1 MKKYA
6 IYKYE
11 LTRRSTIQKDLLQD
25 TEETSPNMEHA
36 YENFEHVFGGKGV
49 ELMALAIAV
58 SYMTSGYHSLF
69 HSQKIAY
76 SKIKAKYVDVFS
88 DDNLDE

>member
-1 MKKYA
+1 MESSFA
-6 IYKYE
+6 GGVGLVCVFCGVTNAPMTSILLSYE
-11 LTRRSTIQKDLLQD
+11 L
-25 TEETSPNMEHA
+25 
-36 YENFEHVFGGKGV
+36 FGGKGV

-76 SKIKAKYVDVFS
+76 SKIKAKYIDVFS
-88 DDNLDE
+88 DDNTEE